1 MQRIRRTAIALCL
14 AGVAAVALAAC
25 GGDDDSSTTAASQAT
40 SVASGGSQAGA
51 ISVQSIDGSDVLV
64 DSQGH
69 ALYTNDMDTGS
80 KIACT
85 GECTSIWIPV
95 KAPTG
100 GQPTSDDSTVQAE
113 LGTVDSPDG
122 TTQVTFDGKPLY
134 TFAEDS
140 SGQVS
145 GDGVSDSFGG
155 VSFTW
160 SVASPDGDASA
171 PSGSSSETAPTTTD
185 SGGSSAGGG
194 YGY

>member
-1 MQRIRRTAIALCL
+1 MPRIRKTAIALCL

-25 GGDDDSSTTAASQAT
+25 GGDDSSSTTTASQAT

-64 DSQGH
+64 DSQGQ
-69 ALYTNDMDTGS
+69 ALYTNNMDTGS

-95 KAPTG
+95 KAPSG
-100 GQPTSDDSTVQAE
+100 GQPTSDDSSVKAE
-113 LGTVDSPDG
+113 LGTVDTPDG

-155 VSFTW
+155 VSFSWT
-160 SVASPDGDASA
+160 VAT
-171 PSGSSSETAPTTTD
+171 PSGGGSSSDSSGSAPPTTTD
-185 SGGSSAGGG
+185 SGSGGSGS

>member
-1 MQRIRRTAIALCL
+1 MPRIRKTAIALCL

-25 GGDDDSSTTAASQAT
+25 GGDDSSSTTTASQAN

-64 DSQGH
+64 DSQGQ
-69 ALYTNDMDTGS
+69 ALYTNNMDTGS

-95 KAPTG
+95 KAPSG
-100 GQPTSDDSTVQAE
+100 GQPTSDDSSVQAE
-113 LGTVDSPDG
+113 LGTVETPDG

-134 TFAEDS
+134 TFAEDG

-145 GDGVSDSFGG
+145 GDGVADSFGG
-155 VSFTW
+155 VSFSW
-160 SVASPDGDASA
+160 SVASPSGDTSAS
-171 PSGSSSETAPTTTD
+171 SGSSGDAAPTTTD
-185 SGGSSAGGG
+185 SGGPSGGSS